1 MKGNDFIFDSVQ
13 VMYWKCY
20 KVNFRRGGSY
30 MDSSD
35 WIKNR
40 KATIN
45 PKNEDDKHFQ
55 YTATV
60 ALNYKEIKWNSERV
74 LGFESGC

>member
-1 MKGNDFIFDSVQ
+1 
-13 VMYWKCY
+13 
-20 KVNFRRGGSY
+20 

-60 ALNYKEIKWNSERV
+60 TLNYKEIKWNSERV